1 MESPFNG
8 LWDLPNLLSDVG
20 LVPGGGGVGL
30 LGRLVGVEGFFV
42 GVSTLVGQ
50 LVVGPIVT
58 PTGAEVDGVPAPNG
72 IFVLEE
78 EEAGGRLN
86 RSLTAAIKDMT
97 ATQTCNIVGQQK
109 LRLAVHMVIVD

>member
-8 LWDLPNLLSDVG
+8 LWDLPDLLSDVG

-42 GVSTLVGQ
+42 GVSTSVGR

-58 PTGAEVDGVPAPNG
+58 PAGAEVDVVPAPNG
-72 IFVLEE
+72 
-78 EEAGGRLN
+78 
-86 RSLTAAIKDMT
+86 
-97 ATQTCNIVGQQK
+97 Q
-109 LRLAVHMVIVD
+109 